1 MVENVSDRIVIVIS
15 ITHTWLSL
23 SNLKAMAS
31 DGASVVT
38 GAKSGVSARFKAL
51 KDCNTL
57 LTINRYTRDGVQF
70 VKDFNTTMLPLW
82 TLFKNSLKMLKI
94 YMKGTLGYRDL
105 SLIPPK

>member
-1 MVENVSDRIVIVIS
+1 
-15 ITHTWLSL
+15 
-23 SNLKAMAS
+23 MAS

-57 LTINRYTRDGVQF
+57 LTINRIWLALAYGDTGDGVQF
-70 VKDFNTTMLPLW
+70 VKDFDTTMLPLW

-105 SLIPPK
+105 SLIPQK